1 MYYIDASAILKLIKR
16 EKESDAL
23 YKSLP
28 DAIISSQIIRVEVM
42 RTVVG
47 SSDDLIL
54 EAQKRLRQISY
65 LEVNEEVI
73 RNASIFGTN
82 ISSRTLDSIHLA
94 SVLFLGRAI
103 DGIITYDK
111 TMIADAKLLG
121 IPVLSPA

>member
-94 SVLFLGRAI
+94 SALFLGRAI

>member
-1 MYYIDASAILKLIKR
+1 MHYIDASAILKLIKR

-28 DAIISSQIIRVEVM
+28 DEIVSSQIIRVEVM

-82 ISSRTLDSIHLA
+82 ISSRTLESIHLA
-94 SVLFLGRAI
+94 SALFLGQAI

>member
-1 MYYIDASAILKLIKR
+1 MYYIDTSAILKLIKR

-82 ISSRTLDSIHLA
+82 ISSRTLESIHLA
-94 SVLFLGRAI
+94 SALFLGRAI

>member
-82 ISSRTLDSIHLA
+82 ISSRTLESIHLA
-94 SVLFLGRAI
+94 SALFLGRAI

>member
-28 DAIISSQIIRVEVM
+28 DEIISSQIIRVEVM

-47 SSDDLIL
+47 SSDSLIL

-94 SVLFLGRAI
+94 SALFLGRAI

>member
-16 EKESDAL
+16 DKESDAL

-94 SVLFLGRAI
+94 SALFLGRAI

>member
-121 IPVLSPA
+121 IPVLTPA